1 MLIRPTTYNEEL
13 RTPNSVLFVIVLLLA
28 LGLLLALTGC
38 GGGNNQ
44 LSASASN
51 TQIKIGDA
59 PADSVIAFELTVTQV
74 SLTDQSGKNV
84 TVFTGSRQIELAHL
98 SGTVESMALAN
109 VPAGTYTKASIGF
122 SGAEVTYIPTTGTTP
137 VEKNFNTT
145 GTSTVTPASPVTIG
159 NGSNILSIDVN
170 VAQSLTFDATGN
182 PTAVNPA
189 FTIASVA
196 LPAEAEEKD
205 EESGEMEDAV
215 GTVSAVPANNSFAL
229 TLQMSGQ
236 TATFNVSSSTQFSD
250 GLTSFADIKQGMLL
264 RVDATTASTG
274 NTFNAKKVELVEASG
289 SEVEGLVTVTNNPLT
304 QFTIV
309 AADGAGSG
317 IAPASIGTNI
327 NVTVNA
333 STKFRANTNHT
344 DMSGLS
350 FAFSGPT
357 NLVKGQNVEVEAA
370 TSVSAG
376 ATTADKVTLV
386 QQGLSG
392 TASAVAITGSTGT
405 FTLTLPA
412 DSAFA
417 KLTGSTTVTVH
428 QQPGTQLK
436 GLTAVINGASVRV
449 RGLLFFDGAN
459 YQFVAARIGLP

>member
-1 MLIRPTTYNEEL
+1 
-13 RTPNSVLFVIVLLLA
+13 
-28 LGLLLALTGC
+28 
-38 GGGNNQ
+38 
-44 LSASASN
+44 
-51 TQIKIGDA
+51 
-59 PADSVIAFELTVTQV
+59 
-74 SLTDQSGKNV
+74 
-84 TVFTGSRQIELAHL
+84 
-98 SGTVESMALAN
+98 
-109 VPAGTYTKASIGF
+109 
-122 SGAEVTYIPTTGTTP
+122 
-137 VEKNFNTT
+137 
-145 GTSTVTPASPVTIG
+145 
-159 NGSNILSIDVN
+159 
-170 VAQSLTFDATGN
+170 
-182 PTAVNPA
+182 
-189 FTIASVA
+189 
-196 LPAEAEEKD
+196 
-205 EESGEMEDAV
+205 
-215 GTVSAVPANNSFAL
+215 
-229 TLQMSGQ
+229 
-236 TATFNVSSSTQFSD
+236 VSSSTQFSD

-274 NTFNAKKVELVEASG
+274 NAFNAKKVELVEASG
-289 SEVEGLVTVTNNPLT
+289 AEVEGLVTVTNSPLT

-317 IAPASIGTNI
+317 IAPANIGTNI

-370 TSVSAG
+370 TPVSAG

-392 TASAVAITGSTGT
+392 TASAVAISGSAGT

-436 GLTAVINGASVRV
+436 GLAAVINAASVRV
-449 RGLLFFDGAN
+449 RGLLFFDGTN